1 MSESNQMLAQV
12 VAGLVRSGQLERER
26 VCKVLHD
33 EVGQVISAVGLQI
46 ELLRLDFEGQ
56 APGIASRTAEIQR
69 MLDSALTPLRR
80 LVTELHPASKPKTDG
95 GGRRAI

>member
-1 MSESNQMLAQV
+1 MSESSHMLAQV
-12 VAGLVRSGQLERER
+12 LVGLVRSGQVERER

-46 ELLRLDFEGQ
+46 ELLRLDFEAQ
-56 APGIASRTAEIQR
+56 APGIAARTAEIQE

-80 LVTELHPASKPKTDG
+80 LVSELNAAPRSKYDS
-95 GGRRAI
+95 GGRRAS

>member
-1 MSESNQMLAQV
+1 MRVSKEQLS
-12 VAGLVRSGQLERER
+12 AGSVTLERER

-56 APGIASRTAEIQR
+56 APGIAARTAEIQQ
-69 MLDSALTPLRR
+69 MLDGALTPLRR
-80 LVTELHPASKPKTDG
+80 LVSELHPSPRPKNDG
-95 GGRRAI
+95 GGRQAS